1 MISTISETATVNK
14 IELQEELYNNEEKE
28 EKKIDTQKTIQ
39 RQMKKVFQQCK
50 FPSDTK
56 NQFYKPNFVT
66 GNMNRKKSQTVQIC
80 EWIWEKIGIV
90 DYYIYI
96 NMKHLLKN
104 LISFL
109 MTGKEPELPTMKDYI
124 IFWKTYSKFIY
135 SEFNRLR
142 TICIRDF
149 KNGFVKGK
157 I

>member
-39 RQMKKVFQQCK
+39 RQMKKNFRQCK

-66 GNMNRKKSQTVQIC
+66 GNINGEKSQTVQIC

-90 DYYIYI
+90 YYYIYI
-96 NMKHLLKN
+96 NMKHLIKN
-104 LISFL
+104 LI
-109 MTGKEPELPTMKDYI
+109 
-124 IFWKTYSKFIY
+124 
-135 SEFNRLR
+135 
-142 TICIRDF
+142 
-149 KNGFVKGK
+149 
-157 I
+157 

>member
-1 MISTISETATVNK
+1 M
-14 IELQEELYNNEEKE
+14 
-28 EKKIDTQKTIQ
+28 D
-39 RQMKKVFQQCK
+39 M
-50 FPSDTK
+50 
-56 NQFYKPNFVT
+56 
-66 GNMNRKKSQTVQIC
+66 G
-80 EWIWEKIGIV
+80 KIGIV

-124 IFWKTYSKFIY
+124 MFWKTYSKFIY

-149 KNGFVKGK
+149 KNGFVKGTCCIGIGFK
-157 I
+157 YI